1 MKIASVSRSLPMP
14 PRMRS
19 ARPQVRL
26 GALLFCAGALMAAP
40 SQAAAMERL
49 LQFVPLDDGREAVLD
64 AQSLGLVRMFGTEEN
79 TFLRITVRGLQH
91 YRLTHH
97 LDREQPFRLWVDR
110 DTGLNLEDPL
120 THHSMALRAF
130 GVAAVA
136 AAAPLLT
143 NPATP
148 LATPPV
154 RCTRRDC

>member
-1 MKIASVSRSLPMP
+1 MNLRVLLLCCGIAL
-14 PRMRS
+14 
-19 ARPQVRL
+19 
-26 GALLFCAGALMAAP
+26 AP
-40 SQAAAMERL
+40 AAAHANTSERL
-49 LQFVPLDDGREAVLD
+49 LHFVPLDDGREAVLD
-64 AQSLGLVRMFGTEEN
+64 AQSQGLVRMLDAEEN

-97 LDREQPFRLWVDR
+97 LDRAQPFRLWVDR

-143 NPATP
+143 TPATP
-148 LATPPV
+148 LATLPV